1 LAGTTVGRRENASS
15 QIHSTGAPLVP
26 TVTVDGIGLA
36 YEIIGD
42 GPRTV
47 VITPG
52 GRFSKD
58 TPGVRALSERLAEK
72 GLRALIWDRPN
83 CGESDLCFA
92 GESESLMHADALAGL
107 LRMLDAAPAVVVG
120 GSAGS
125 RVSLLTAI
133 RHPDVVERLFL
144 LWISGGAVGL
154 ASLAYYYCHES
165 LAAAALGGMEA
176 VVALPGWQEQLT
188 RNPRNRGTLLRQDP
202 GAFIETMKKWAWG
215 FLPKDDSPVP
225 GLVPADLAALRMP
238 VMVLRSGE
246 SDFHHPRETS
256 VAVHAMIAGARID
269 EPPWGDREW
278 IERMQAAARGEG
290 LFVRWPLLAPQILE
304 FAGTPREPS

>member
-1 LAGTTVGRRENASS
+1 
-15 QIHSTGAPLVP
+15 VP
-26 TVTVDGIGLA
+26 TITVDGIGLA
-36 YEIIGD
+36 YDVVGD
-42 GPRTV
+42 GRRTAV
-47 VITPG
+47 VTPG

-58 TPGVRALSERLAEK
+58 TPGVRTLAEK
-72 GLRALIWDRPN
+72 LAHDGLRVLIWDRPN
-83 CGESDLCFA
+83 CGESDLCFT

-107 LRMLDAAPAVVVG
+107 LRSLGIHPALLVG

-133 RHPDVVERLFL
+133 HHSDVVDRLFL

-154 ASLAYYYCHES
+154 ATLAFYYCHES

-176 VVALPGWQEQLT
+176 VAALPGWKEQLA
-188 RNPRNRGTLLRQDP
+188 RNPRNRVILLRQDAA
-202 GAFIETMKKWAWG
+202 AFIETMKRWASSYY
-215 FLPKDDSPVP
+215 PKKDSPVP
-225 GLVPADLAALRMP
+225 GLVPSELAALKIP

-256 VAVHAMIAGARID
+256 EAVHAMIPESLIT

-278 IERMQAAARGEG
+278 IERLKASASGEG
-290 LFVRWPLLAPQILE
+290 LFARWPLLAPQIQE
-304 FAGTPREPS
+304 FARNS

>member
-1 LAGTTVGRRENASS
+1 
-15 QIHSTGAPLVP
+15 VP
-26 TVTVDGIGLA
+26 RITVDGIALA
-36 YEIIGD
+36 YDFVGA
-42 GPRTV
+42 GPHTA

-58 TPGVRALSERLAEK
+58 TAGVRALSERLAA
-72 GLRALIWDRPN
+72 GGIRVLIWDRPN
-83 CGESDLCFA
+83 CGESDLSFV
-92 GESESLMHADALAGL
+92 GQSESSMHADALAGL
-107 LRMLDAAPAVVVG
+107 LRALGVQPALVVG

-154 ASLAYYYCHES
+154 ASLAFYYCHES

-176 VVALPGWQEQLT
+176 VAALPAWQEQLT
-188 RNPRNRGTLLRQDP
+188 RNSGNREKLLRQDVS
-202 GAFIETMKKWAWG
+202 AFIETMKRWASA
-215 FLPKDDSPVP
+215 FFPEDDSPVP
-225 GLVPADLAALRMP
+225 GLVPAELAALKMP
-238 VMVLRSGE
+238 VMILRSGK

-256 VAVHAMIAGARID
+256 EAVHAMIPASRLA

-278 IERMQAAARGEG
+278 IERLQAAARGEG
-290 LFVRWPLLAPQILE
+290 LFARWPMLAPQILE
-304 FAGTPREPS
+304 FARGP